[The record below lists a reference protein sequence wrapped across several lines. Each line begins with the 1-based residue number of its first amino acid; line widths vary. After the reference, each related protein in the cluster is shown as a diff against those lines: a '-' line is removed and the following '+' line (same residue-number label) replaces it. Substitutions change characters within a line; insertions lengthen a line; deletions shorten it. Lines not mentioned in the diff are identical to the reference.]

1 MERQTEPPI
10 NPKAKKKEEEEKGE
24 NQKTSMACIGV
35 EIKERI
41 GREKKKRT
49 SRRKRWE
56 TPLYGS
62 PEKNH
67 GRQSVWNEWREIF
80 SER

>member
-24 NQKTSMACIGV
+24 NQKTTMACIGI

-41 GREKKKRT
+41 ERGKKNVPQGRCTARRRRVPASEKLETGEGEVSQKK
-49 SRRKRWE
+49 
-56 TPLYGS
+56 
-62 PEKNH
+62 
-67 GRQSVWNEWREIF
+67 
-80 SER
+80 